1 MAKKDILVTQEGL
14 DKLQNELDELIKVR
28 RPEVVNRIKTAKEL
42 GDLSE
47 NAEYT
52 SAKEDQSFIEGRIQE
67 IEQTL
72 KHAKVVS
79 ESHTG
84 AISIGCQVTVLV
96 EGDKETFELVGQT
109 ESDPE
114 NGKIS
119 VDSPVGLALL
129 GHIAKDKIKVETPDG
144 AITYEVLSVD

>member
-1 MAKKDILVTQEGL
+1 MANKDILITQDGL
-14 DKLQNELDELIKVR
+14 EKLQNELAELTKIR
-28 RPEVVNRIKTAKEL
+28 RPDVVNRIKTAKEL

-52 SAKEDQSFIEGRIQE
+52 SAKEEQSFIEGRIQE

-72 KHAKVVS
+72 KHAKVVEGKHS
-79 ESHTG
+79 GT
-84 AISIGCQVTVLV
+84 ISIGSKV
-96 EGDKETFELVGQT
+96 EVVVDGETDKFELVGQT

-119 VDSPVGLALL
+119 VDSPVGRALL
-129 GHIAKDKIKVETPDG
+129 GHKTKDKVSVETPDG
-144 AITYEVLSVD
+144 AVVYSINSVE

>member
-14 DKLQNELDELIKVR
+14 EKLQNELDELTKER

-72 KHAKVVS
+72 KHAKVVA

-84 AISIGCQVTVLV
+84 VISIGCTVNVLV
-96 EGDKETFELVGQT
+96 DGDNETFELVGQT

-114 NGKIS
+114 HGKIS
-119 VDSPVGLALL
+119 VDSPVGQALL
-129 GHIAKDKIKVETPDG
+129 GHIAKDKVHIETPDG
-144 AITYEVLSVD
+144 TIIYTVLSVD

>member
-14 DKLQNELDELIKVR
+14 EKLQNELDELVKVR

-72 KHAKVVS
+72 KHAKVVA

-84 AISIGCQVTVLV
+84 AISIGCKVTVLV

-114 NGKIS
+114 HGKIS
-119 VDSPVGLALL
+119 VDSPVGQALL
-129 GHIAKDKIKVETPDG
+129 GHKAKDKIKVETPDG

>member
-1 MAKKDILVTQEGL
+1 MENKDILITQEGL
-14 DKLQNELDELIKVR
+14 DKLQKELSELTKVR
-28 RPEVVNRIKTAKEL
+28 RPDVVNRIKTAKEL

-52 SAKEDQSFIEGRIQE
+52 SAKEEQSFIEGRVQE

-72 KHAKVVS
+72 KHAKVV
-79 ESHTG
+79 EDKHTG
-84 AISIGCQVTVLV
+84 VISIGCRVKVV
-96 EGDKETFELVGQT
+96 IDGEEDEFVLVGQT

-119 VDSPVGLALL
+119 VDSPVGQALL
-129 GHIAKDKIKVETPDG
+129 GHKAKDKVSVETPDG
-144 AITYEVLSVD
+144 SVVYAVTLVE